1 MKVYSVRKHDVHQTL
16 EVANS
21 VHSVQKRDVHL
32 SHAVASLVY
41 RFQFFNGDLIP
52 ECLSLWSK
60 LYFPNFKLGP
70 TAHVILTNYP
80 KDPINDAAITELF
93 VTQGF

>member
-1 MKVYSVRKHDVHQTL
+1 M
-16 EVANS
+16 
-21 VHSVQKRDVHL
+21 HSVQKRDVHL
-32 SHAVASLVY
+32 SHAITSLIY

-70 TAHVILTNYP
+70 TAHVILTSYL
-80 KDPINDAAITELF
+80 KDLINVVAITGLF